1 MMHQLPLHIIEEIK
15 TLNKAGLSFN
25 SIINYMRLKYPLEL
39 NSSQDIDLEIII
51 KLIVSGRK
59 TSPIPFAIP
68 WFINFGIIFQTTFL
82 HDNAS

>member
-1 MMHQLPLHIIEEIK
+1 MHQLPLHIIEEIK

-51 KLIVSGRK
+51 KQLAPAEK
-59 TSPIPFAIP
+59 P
-68 WFINFGIIFQTTFL
+68 
-82 HDNAS
+82 ASFRLLSRGL